1 MINIRNLSIKCG
13 RCDTYQTL
21 CAYRPRDE
29 WNVYVY
35 ECENDV
41 CDPELSRTLVEGAA
55 RTGRVRPARSDLAAR
70 RAAHG
75 RRPRLTSLP
84 ASGGK
89 RRRRPPAGPG
99 RSRSRRSAS
108 KRWPRWPASQ
118 RLELTVEK
126 LVLGGDGLARWRGL
140 PVFVPRAA
148 PGDVV
153 VARVTERRPSYAR
166 AEIEEVKAPGPLRRE
181 APCPFYDRCGGCQL
195 QHIEDA
201 EQLGLKAAAAMETL
215 RRLGGIDPARLAAC
229 RFEAPVAER
238 AWGYR
243 LRAQIHVA
251 ERRESGESPDGT
263 GRTVVAERAAG
274 GERAEA
280 ARRREVGERSE
291 GSVGVGFRRRRSRDL
306 VFVDRCPVLAP
317 ALERELRGLP
327 SLLGGAN
334 ATARKL
340 PSRLGLATSGLEPGD
355 PAVAAPPVEGLPG
368 GELEIELAG
377 RRLRYDARC
386 FFQAHGG
393 LLESLLA
400 SAVGTFEGEAAVELY
415 AGVGFFTVGLADRYR
430 SVTAVEGESVAARYA
445 RNNLRR
451 NGLRHCRVERSA
463 VESWVDR
470 RRGGSGLD
478 SGLDR
483 VLVDPPRGG
492 LSRHVRGALLR
503 AAPRRLTYVSC
514 DPATLARDLGDLTR
528 DFDLESARFFD
539 VFPQTAHIETVAQ
552 LRRRE

>member
-1 MINIRNLSIKCG
+1 M
-13 RCDTYQTL
+13 
-21 CAYRPRDE
+21 
-29 WNVYVY
+29 
-35 ECENDV
+35 
-41 CDPELSRTLVEGAA
+41 
-55 RTGRVRPARSDLAAR
+55 
-70 RAAHG
+70 
-75 RRPRLTSLP
+75 
-84 ASGGK
+84 
-89 RRRRPPAGPG
+89 
-99 RSRSRRSAS
+99 
-108 KRWPRWPASQ
+108 
-118 RLELTVEK
+118 
-126 LVLGGDGLARWRGL
+126 LGGDGLARWRGL

-153 VARVTERRPSYAR
+153 VARVTERRPGYAR
-166 AEIEEVKAPGPLRRE
+166 AEIEEVKAPGPLRRD
-181 APCPFYDRCGGCQL
+181 APCSFYDRCGGCQL

-243 LRAQIHVA
+243 LRAQVHVG
-251 ERRESGESPDGT
+251 RRP
-263 GRTVVAERAAG
+263 AG
-274 GERAEA
+274 GERP
-280 ARRREVGERSE
+280 E
-291 GSVGVGFRRRRSRDL
+291 GAVGVGFRRRRSREM

-317 ALERELRGLP
+317 ALERELGGLP
-327 SLLGGAN
+327 SLLGEGNAGGGAEGPGTDR
-334 ATARKL
+334 AEAPAKTL
-340 PSRLGLATSGLEPGD
+340 PSRLGLATNGLERD
-355 PAVAAPPVEGLPG
+355 SRVVAAPPVEGLPRG
-368 GELEIELAG
+368 DVEIELLG

-393 LLESLLA
+393 LLEPLLA
-400 SAVGTFEGEAAVELY
+400 SAVGTFEGGAAVELY
-415 AGVGFFTVGLADRYR
+415 AGVGFFTAGLADRYG

-463 VESWVDR
+463 VETWVDR
-470 RRGGSGLD
+470 RRGGPGLE

-492 LSRHVRGALLR
+492 LARNVRWALLD

-514 DPATLARDLGDLTR
+514 DPATLARDLGELTR
-528 DFDLESARFFD
+528 DFDLESVTFFD

-552 LRRRE
+552 LRRRR